1 MSIDFTPARVGGHNK
16 RPMNFDLSIQRT
28 DRKARS
34 GRPTSLYFTVS
45 PAALIKWGVTD
56 EDQVTG
62 HYDEG
67 MWEVRII
74 KPGQIGYTLRIS
86 SKENNIRNC
95 PEGWGRFRLSCTKAK
110 ADSVGI
116 DRMKFFELVDAR
128 DGSAWFMEKDGG
140 ISFVPDSRAAA
151 ARKAWVTRRNG
162 KAG

>member
-1 MSIDFTPARVGGHNK
+1 MSIDFTPARIGGSNK
-16 RPMNFDLSIQRT
+16 RSMDFDLSIQRT

-45 PAALIKWGVTD
+45 PAALIKWGATD

-67 MWEVRII
+67 IWEVRIA
-74 KPGQIGYTLRIS
+74 KPEQTGYSLRIS

-95 PEGWGRFRLSCTKAK
+95 PEGWGRFRLSCTKAQ
-110 ADSVGI
+110 AESVGI
-116 DRMKFFELVDAR
+116 DRQRFFTLVEVV
-128 DGSAWFMEKDGG
+128 GTSAFFMEKEGG

-162 KAG
+162 KAV